1 MIDKLAVKIK
11 AEEEPIPFWKL
22 EKLCAKAIIDK
33 INEIITELNI
43 ILQEREHYC
52 KVYEEVVKPAM
63 LPKKKPVNYM
73 SQLEEQLV
81 KDNKLL
87 DITLIKQGK
96 RFLVKPE
103 CDQCVANASII
114 ELDSF
119 SGRVSAAYCTH
130 CKKFLKVL
138 KEIK

>member
-63 LPKKKPVNYM
+63 LPEKKKK
-73 SQLEEQLV
+73 EETRPIPMYI
-81 KDNKLL
+81 NG
-87 DITLIKQGK
+87 IGK
-96 RFLVKPE
+96 CIVYTT
-103 CDQCVANASII
+103 CDKCVDKFQIFKTS
-114 ELDSF
+114 
-119 SGRVSAAYCTH
+119 SGKIAIYCP
-130 CKKFLKVL
+130 CCGKVL
-138 KEIK
+138 KHKPINKGDIKWVK